1 MHLDVGVRRSKTLR
15 RVNLTPT
22 SSPWVGD
29 SPTHREDV
37 VVKFMAPV
45 YHRCLSGTLVSEQS
59 VAHTRP
65 GTPWHMHRNFWFPRA
80 SCRTWIGFGACTF
93 LHIVSSCHE
102 VIPGGTKATIVGV
115 DEDGDLPV
123 FTDDGKTMVTWCS
136 IWLQVWERQC
146 RPLIPTSPTLQ
157 WQKSDDQTT
166 LNNSCAKSSNV
177 LLQTR
182 SLLCRSTSRGLAF

>member
-1 MHLDVGVRRSKTLR
+1 M
-15 RVNLTPT
+15 
-22 SSPWVGD
+22 
-29 SPTHREDV
+29 
-37 VVKFMAPV
+37 
-45 YHRCLSGTLVSEQS
+45 SGTLVSKQS
-59 VAHTRP
+59 VAHIRP

-123 FTDDGKTMVTWCS
+123 FTDDGKMMATWCS

-157 WQKSDDQTT
+157 RQKSDDQTT

-177 LLQTR
+177 LLQTCW
-182 SLLCRSTSRGLAF
+182 LLCRSTMEH